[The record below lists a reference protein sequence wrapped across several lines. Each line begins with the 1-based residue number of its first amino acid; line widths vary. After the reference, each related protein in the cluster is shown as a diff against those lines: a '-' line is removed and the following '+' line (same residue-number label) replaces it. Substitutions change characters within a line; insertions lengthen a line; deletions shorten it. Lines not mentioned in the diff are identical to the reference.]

1 MAKAY
6 GDDLRRKFLSAYD
19 QGDLSLEKL
28 AVFIHVSAGWAK
40 KISAARTRSGQCE
53 RPRFQPGRKAHTG
66 PETHSQIRSWIGSQ
80 PDLTLVEIQ
89 TRLHRET
96 AVTLSV
102 PQVWHLLKKL
112 GLRLKK
118 SRSTPSSA
126 TRKPTKSG
134 VKSLSQR
141 SARSRRNA

>member
-28 AVFIHVSAGWAK
+28 SAFFHVSAGWAK

-53 RPRFQPGRKAHTG
+53 RPRFQLGRKAHTG
-66 PETHSQIRSWIGSQ
+66 PEKHS
-80 PDLTLVEIQ
+80 Q
-89 TRLHRET
+89 TRLHREV

-102 PQVWHLLKKL
+102 PPVWHLLKKL

-118 SRSTPSSA
+118 SRCTPSSA

-134 VKSLSQR
+134 ARSLSKR
-141 SARSRRNA
+141 SARSRPN